1 MADMTASETR
11 IFILQQLKELSG
23 PEGCCVQTMQRNQTK
38 RNNLRALAA
47 LIQQQAQTIAEL
59 QTEITYQNKQIA
71 RLQEDLSRQI
81 GGKP

>member
-1 MADMTASETR
+1 MAEMTASEAR

-47 LIQQQAQTIAEL
+47 LIQQQAQTIEH
-59 QTEITYQNKQIA
+59 QNLQIA
-71 RLQEDLSRQI
+71 KLQEDLIKAIS
-81 GGKP
+81 GKE